1 MTRNWTLRSARG
13 LGAGLMA
20 AVAAMSEPMT
30 LGAQGAAPA
39 ATARSGLL
47 LGLQWGAPR
56 TVWIETIGDSLRISS
71 GPGLIVPRK
80 SGFWRVGIDAPTRDY
95 PELRGRVLARQGRDS
110 LLPDSAIASLEYA
123 EQEAAAHREAEAA
136 RADTLPPAPDTVPEG
151 EILTNMRG
159 ERLDEGVCFA
169 RWVWAAPLG
178 AWPATPDVHDCEAD
192 EEPGGDATFT
202 FVSPEHVAL
211 NLEVTAD
218 VSFSFAR
225 GATLGT
231 LNALEARGIRS
242 TNVPLGGGGEPPPT
256 AAVKREIRRCDV
268 RWMRAV
274 QGGFDEQRDSLVVHD
289 FQGTYIGRGR
299 GRWQYVRYYAMTN
312 YAGRG
317 MEEHCEL
324 QTRLPRS
331 ITGWDSLT
339 VPWEVVKK
347 RIPKALDAYSSP
359 RGDLLVVVTPR
370 ELVVHRTSG
379 VTIGRM
385 LGRATWEAVMGA
397 QTMDVDDPRVAV
409 MAQWATGSGAA
420 RWGRELARVLPVVV
434 RGRQSPASADR

>member
-1 MTRNWTLRSARG
+1 MTRISTLSWRCW
-13 LGAGLMA
+13 LGVCSI
-20 AVAAMSEPMT
+20 AVAASASPP
-30 LGAQGAAPA
+30 LPLSAQGAAPA
-39 ATARSGLL
+39 TTARSGLL
-47 LGLQWGAPR
+47 LGLQWGTPR
-56 TVWIETIGDSLRISS
+56 TVWIETVGDSLRISS

-80 SGFWRVGIDAPTRDY
+80 GGFWRVGIDAPTRDY

-123 EQEAAAHREAEAA
+123 EQEAAAHRDAEAA
-136 RADTLPPAPDTVPEG
+136 RADTLPPAPDTMPEG

-178 AWPATPDVHDCEAD
+178 AWPATPDVHDCEET

-202 FVSPEHVAL
+202 FVGPEHVAL
-211 NLEVTAD
+211 YLEVTAD

-231 LNALEARGIRS
+231 MDSLAARGIRS
-242 TNVPLGGGGEPPPT
+242 TNDTLGGGGEPPPT
-256 AAVKREIRRCDV
+256 AAVKREIRRCDA
-268 RWMRAV
+268 RWMTAV
-274 QGGFDEQRDSLVVHD
+274 QGGVEEDGDSLFVHD

-299 GRWQYVRYYAMTN
+299 GRWQYVRYYALTN

-317 MEEHCEL
+317 MEDHCEL
-324 QTRLPRS
+324 QTRLSRS

-347 RIPKALDAYSSP
+347 RIPNALDAYSSP
-359 RGDLLVVVTPR
+359 RGDLLVVVTPK
-370 ELVVHRTSG
+370 ELMVHRASG

-385 LGRATWEAVMGA
+385 LGRATWQAVMGA
-397 QTMDVDDPRVAV
+397 QTMDVRDPSVAV

-420 RWGRELARVLPVVV
+420 RWGKELAAVLPVAVPV
-434 RGRQSPASADR
+434 ARR